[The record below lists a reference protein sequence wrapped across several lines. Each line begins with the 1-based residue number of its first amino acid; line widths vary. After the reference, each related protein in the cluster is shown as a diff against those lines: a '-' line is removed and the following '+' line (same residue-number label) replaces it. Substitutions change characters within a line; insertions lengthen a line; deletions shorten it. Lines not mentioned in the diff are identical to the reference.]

1 MLQRSASAAN
11 HSVLYFVIFLTFTV
25 DISLAQP
32 TPAVRA
38 LHYEQCTACTAWS
51 RNLCQLRNH
60 RRACP
65 PAIIC
70 YPAEVWMTDLA
81 TRRLGSLEGRRPV
94 SHGRLQCFG
103 VQSREA
109 NFDIVIRP
117 AFCSETFLQTP
128 YHWPRAKSSLV
139 MHCPARQQLKS
150 SAWCFVM
157 FTSPTLWPLLPL
169 LYRPILV

>member
-1 MLQRSASAAN
+1 VLLQQNFCSANFPSTPSPINAHNSGILPRSASAAN
-11 HSVLYFVIFLTFTV
+11 HSVLYFPIFLTFTV
-25 DISLAQP
+25 AISLAQP

-60 RRACP
+60 RRACL
-65 PAIIC
+65 PAITC
-70 YPAEVWMTDLA
+70 YPAQVWMTDLA
-81 TRRLGSLEGRRPV
+81 ARRSGSLEGHRRV

-117 AFCSETFLQTP
+117 AYSD
-128 YHWPRAKSSLV
+128 V
-139 MHCPARQQLKS
+139 
-150 SAWCFVM
+150 
-157 FTSPTLWPLLPL
+157 LL
-169 LYRPILV
+169 